1 MAPALG
7 VHTGLQNTTVGE
19 LRSLWT
25 RIEAL
30 GFDWISIWD
39 HLYAGDLTGPHSH
52 EAVAMHAAL
61 ALCTERV
68 RCGSLVYCAAFRHP
82 AVLANAACTI
92 DHLSGGRAELGLGA
106 GWAEPEFRA
115 YGFPFPPPRGRADLL
130 EESARCVTAL
140 LREDVADFD
149 GRHFRL
155 EAARCEP
162 KPLQPRLPF
171 WIGGGGER
179 RTLRLA
185 AELADGWNVPFVSPE
200 RFGEKRDILH
210 RHCEAIGR
218 DPAGIRTSV
227 NVALCWTEEQL
238 FEQFGGLT
246 EKVRPGV
253 LGGSDA
259 EVADRVAAYE
269 AAGADRVIVAMRA
282 PWDVEGIERFADIV
296 GLAAPAA

>member
-1 MAPALG
+1 
-7 VHTGLQNTTVGE
+7 GLQNTTVGE
-19 LRSLWT
+19 LRSLWS
-25 RIEAL
+25 RIEDL

-39 HLYAGDLTGPHSH
+39 HLYAGDLTGPHSL

-82 AVLANAACTI
+82 AVLANAAVTI

-115 YGFPFPPPRGRADLL
+115 HGIPFLPPGGRADVL
-130 EESARCVTAL
+130 EESARCVLAL
-140 LREDVADFD
+140 LRDEVAGFD

-155 EAARCEP
+155 DGARLEP
-162 KPLQPRLPF
+162 RPVRDRLPL

-185 AELADGWNVPFVSPE
+185 AEVADGWNVPFVSPE
-200 RFGEKRDILH
+200 RFAEKRAVLH
-210 RHCEAIGR
+210 RHCEAVGR
-218 DPAGIRTSV
+218 DPAEIRTAV

-238 FEQFGGLT
+238 VEQFGGLT

-253 LGGSDA
+253 LGGSDQ
-259 EVADRVAAYE
+259 ELADRVGAYE

-282 PWDVEGIERFADIV
+282 PWDVEGIERFASVV
-296 GLAAPAA
+296 GLGR